1 MDNMSDETA
10 RLATFANWPSTA
22 AIEPRELAR
31 AGFYNLE
38 NRNKVKCFFCKK
50 KIRNWSPGD
59 NAMDSDKHKRNCL
72 FVKNH
77 RSSGQETK
85 PHDREGEFI
94 SLKNHKISTSRRQ
107 PTTRHSEVV
116 NTGVPLMQNVSLDTP
131 GESQSEKTPER
142 FLQSEAAALPS
153 GNAQFNNNYLSMM
166 ENCPSMIQ
174 DLMSPTLTQD
184 HSGRSASSYSTQ
196 ESGRFVRLSEPMTV
210 SETSQLPPPEEKTTR
225 CPTSPIGNRAAASRD
240 RQTKGIARSIPSIP
254 GTIKHDYI
262 KFEENRL
269 QTLKSWSHNGRFD
282 INRMAASGLFY
293 TGKNDNIRCLF
304 CSWNN
309 RNLGAGLDPCEDH
322 YDVGL
327 GKCPLLRGDGT
338 DNVKRTR
345 ISSNSKIHI
354 HYG

>member
-1 MDNMSDETA
+1 MDNMSDEMA

-31 AGFYNLE
+31 AGFYYLE
-38 NRNKVKCFFCKK
+38 HRNKVRCFSCKK

-59 NAMDSDKHKRNCL
+59 NAMDSHKRNCL
-72 FVKNH
+72 FVRNH

-85 PHDREGEFI
+85 PHDRDGEFI

-107 PTTRHSEVV
+107 PIRRHSEVV
-116 NTGVPLMQNVSLDTP
+116 NTGVPLMPYVSLDIP
-131 GESQSEKTPER
+131 GESQVEKTPER
-142 FLQSEAAALPS
+142 FLQSEAAALPA

-166 ENCPSMIQ
+166 ENYPSMIQ
-174 DLMSPTLTQD
+174 DLISPTLTPD
-184 HSGRSASSYSTQ
+184 HSGRSPSYSTQ
-196 ESGRFVRLSEPMTV
+196 ESGQFVRLDEPRIVSEP
-210 SETSQLPPPEEKTTR
+210 SQLPPPVEKTTR
-225 CPTSPIGNRAAASRD
+225 CPISPIGNQAAASRD
-240 RQTKGIARSIPSIP
+240 RQTEGIARSIPSVP
-254 GTIKHDYI
+254 GTVTRDYVRS
-262 KFEENRL
+262 EENRL
-269 QTLKSWSHNGRFD
+269 QTLQGWPHSGRFD

-322 YDVGL
+322 YEVDL
-327 GKCPLLRGDGT
+327 GKCPLLRGDET

-345 ISSNSKIHI
+345 INSNSKIHI
-354 HYG
+354 HND